1 MTIGVSDGTQYESQ
15 FEMYAAPYQT
25 ASAEQKEA
33 PAIDRIEQNKEILNP
48 VRNVPSNT
56 PIDLHQDNREQRG
69 SHQWFKDQNKR
80 DYTDSTMP
88 VGAPEKPAGAFNI
101 ERGYNVPLA
110 ASALTHDG
118 ESMYGVAVDHRIPSS
133 HTFETG
139 DKDRPGHTYDPA
151 QFVALHEGA
160 ELPHMANLITGG
172 QSAQDAYHEAHDKIA
187 TPTETAA
194 VRAYAVKNNLN
205 PDHFMDDYKQF
216 WRDGAAMASEPS
228 DKPRHPDAHTTKY
241 GLDESESGYKVAG
254 DLKDL
259 KPNEQD
265 EALGEASR
273 NKITGW
279 DPEVNDSEALK
290 DTVDKAGSVRIWDK
304 SPAAEKLLKDYPDD
318 YERLDVHEFNGK
330 YDHEFSGETTI
341 IRRKNSPALV
351 S

>member
-1 MTIGVSDGTQYESQ
+1 MIGVSDGTQYESQ
-15 FEMYAAPYQT
+15 FEMYAAHYQT
-25 ASAEQKEA
+25 SE
-33 PAIDRIEQNKEILNP
+33 
-48 VRNVPSNT
+48 NT
-56 PIDLHQDNREQRG
+56 ITPPKDPKFQTPPPEP
-69 SHQWFKDQNKR
+69 KDQSR
-80 DYTDSTMP
+80 VPSTMP
-88 VGAPEKPAGAFNI
+88 VGAPGKPAGAFNI

-133 HTFETG
+133 HTFE
-139 DKDRPGHTYDPA
+139 GHTYDPA

-241 GLDESESGYKVAG
+241 GLDESE
-254 DLKDL
+254 LK
-259 KPNEQD
+259 
-265 EALGEASR
+265 
-273 NKITGW
+273 
-279 DPEVNDSEALK
+279 
-290 DTVDKAGSVRIWDK
+290 
-304 SPAAEKLLKDYPDD
+304 
-318 YERLDVHEFNGK
+318 
-330 YDHEFSGETTI
+330 
-341 IRRKNSPALV
+341 
-351 S
+351 